1 MPSQDMAVPTGLI
14 MELIGMEENSSDL
27 TIPYA
32 VAYREGCSLQKKFLI
47 CSGKNSGMFIG
58 PEK

>member
-32 VAYREGCSLQKKFLI
+32 VAYREGCS
-47 CSGKNSGMFIG
+47 
-58 PEK
+58 